1 VAPADVKKT
10 TLKNIMAAEGR
21 APTAGEYIVH
31 HLQHLQNTKQKAVV
45 DFSVFNIDSIFWAV
59 LLGVIGS
66 YLLWRAAS
74 KATSGVP
81 GRFQAAVE
89 ILVEMVETQAKG
101 IVHNAQSRKLVAPLA
116 LTVFVWIFLMNAM
129 DLLPVDLLPAIWHV
143 AGPAMGAPDYMRV
156 VPTADLSVTMGLS
169 LSVLI
174 VCLVYNVKI
183 KGVGGWAHELVSAP
197 FGTSKNPLFAI
208 PLGIANLLMQ
218 IIEFVA
224 KTVSHGMRLFGNMYA
239 GELIFMLIA
248 LMGGAFFSVGLGTG
262 LALALG
268 HIIAGTAWAIFHI
281 LIITLQAFVF
291 MMLTLVYIGQ
301 AHDAH

>member
-1 VAPADVKKT
+1 
-10 TLKNIMAAEGR
+10 MSAAQGQG
-21 APTAGEYIVH
+21 PTAGEYIVH
-31 HLQHLQNTKQKAVV
+31 HLQHLQNQKQTAVV
-45 DFSVFNIDSIFWAV
+45 DFSVFNIDSIFYAT
-59 LLGVIGS
+59 LLGVVGCW
-66 YLLWRAAS
+66 LLWRAAS
-74 KATSGVP
+74 KATAGVP

-89 ILVEMVETQAKG
+89 LLVEMVDNQAKG
-101 IVHNAQSRKLVAPLA
+101 IVHSATSRKLVAPLA

-169 LSVLI
+169 LSVLLI
-174 VCLVYNVKI
+174 CLFYNVKI
-183 KGVGGWAHELVSAP
+183 KGLGGWVHELFSAP
-197 FGTSKNPLFAI
+197 FGDKFYLYPINFA
-208 PLGIANLLMQ
+208 MQ

-248 LMGGAFFSVGLGTG
+248 LMGGAWSLSATGIG
-262 LALALG
+262 LAIG
-268 HIIAGTAWAIFHI
+268 HIIAGSVWAIFHI

-291 MMLTLVYIGQ
+291 MMLTLVYVGQ

>member
-1 VAPADVKKT
+1 
-10 TLKNIMAAEGR
+10 MAAEGH

-31 HLQHLQNTKQKAVV
+31 HLHHLQNKKQTAVV
-45 DFSVFNIDSIFWAV
+45 DFSVFNFDSIFWAITI
-59 LLGVIGS
+59 GVIAS
-66 YLLWRAAS
+66 WLLWRAART
-74 KATSGVP
+74 ATSGVP

-89 ILVEMVETQAKG
+89 ILVEMVDTQAKG
-101 IVHNAQSRKLVAPLA
+101 IVHNATSRKLVAPLA

-129 DLLPVDLLPAIWHV
+129 DLLPVDLLPKITES
-143 AGPAMGAPDYMRV
+143 MGIPYQRV

-169 LSVLI
+169 LSVLL

-183 KGVGGWAHELVSAP
+183 KGAGGWIHELFSAP
-197 FGTSKNPLFAI
+197 FGDKWFLYPVNFA
-208 PLGIANLLMQ
+208 MQ

-248 LMGGAFFSVGLGTG
+248 LMGGAFAWNATGIG
-262 LALALG
+262 LAIG
-268 HIIAGTAWAIFHI
+268 HIIAGSVWAIFHI

-291 MMLTLVYIGQ
+291 MMLTLVYVGQ
-301 AHDAH
+301 AHDTH

>member
-1 VAPADVKKT
+1 
-10 TLKNIMAAEGR
+10 MAAENG
-21 APTAGEYIVH
+21 PTAGEYIVH
-31 HLQHLQNTKQKAVV
+31 HLTHLQNQPAKAVV
-45 DFSVFNIDSIFWAV
+45 DFSVFNLDSLFFSIT
-59 LLGVIGS
+59 LGV
-66 YLLWRAAS
+66 LVCWVLWLAAR

-89 ILVEMVETQAKG
+89 MLVEMVESQAKG
-101 IVHNAQSRKLVAPLA
+101 IVHNANSRKLVAPLA
-116 LTVFVWIFLMNAM
+116 LVVFLWIFMLNAM
-129 DLLPVDLLPAIWHV
+129 DLLPVDLIPVIWEAIYGA
-143 AGPAMGAPDYMRV
+143 AGGDPHHAYMRV
-156 VPTADLSVTMGLS
+156 VPTADLSISMGLS
-169 LSVLI
+169 VSVLV

-183 KGVGGWAHELVSAP
+183 KGLGGWIHELFTAP
-197 FGTSKNPLFAI
+197 FGAHPLLWPFNFA
-208 PLGIANLLMQ
+208 MQ
-218 IIEFVA
+218 LIEFIA

-248 LMGGAFFSVGLGTG
+248 LMGGAWAFTATGIG
-262 LALALG
+262 LAIG